1 MSAMAGFSKNKAG
14 DFCIQL
20 GQIERD
26 LFINLSEQI
35 IEILGE
41 RNEVRDSDPLAALV
55 GITGY
60 DSLPEDEVLQRLL
73 PNAYMDSGDS
83 ADFRRYTEFGLREKK
98 GEHALAIR
106 TYLIESKSDE
116 VLLTL
121 NQAQAWL
128 GGMNDMRLALGVR
141 LNITENTHEGL
152 EALADGDPMHG
163 VYSVYSWLG
172 WLQESLLLALM
183 QDMGAQES

>member
-1 MSAMAGFSKNKAG
+1 MSAMAGFSKNNAG

-26 LFINLSEQI
+26 LFINLSEQV

-41 RNEVRDSDPLAALV
+41 RKEVKDSDPLAALV

-60 DSLPEDEVLQRLL
+60 DSLPEDEVLQRFL
-73 PNAYMDSGDS
+73 PDAYLDSGEA

-98 GEHALAIR
+98 SEHALAIR
-106 TYLIESKSDE
+106 SHLLENKNDE
-116 VLLTL
+116 ILLSL

-128 GGMNDMRLALGVR
+128 GAMNDMRLALGVR

-152 EALADGDPMHG
+152 EALAEDDPMHG
-163 VYSVYSWLG
+163 VYSVYAWLG

-183 QDMGAQES
+183 QDMGGRQS